1 MCIPDVESHIAAQ
14 LSASS
19 PPQTHE
25 LPIPPNPR
33 SRRVAAL
40 TSHVLP
46 ASTRSV
52 HIVESQP
59 LSSPPDQLLLHSR
72 LGSSASLG
80 ASSYSDSLL
89 RQGSLVSSPAT
100 SLGSAMSKLKLT
112 SPERPSGAP
121 VKNTALHIE
130 PREGSPPQIVPTGP
144 SLLSQTAPSYPR
156 ASRPPRTDS
165 FSSSSSS
172 SSGPPSSPVSSSLPS
187 FDGSSQF
194 HPVLVKI
201 ADLGNATPSKRH
213 YTEDIQT
220 RQYRSPE
227 AIVGRS
233 DWNCK
238 VDVWSVACV
247 VRPNDVRL
255 QLLRADRHNLGV

>member
-1 MCIPDVESHIAAQ
+1 MICIPDVESHIAAQ
-14 LSASS
+14 LSASP

-33 SRRVAAL
+33 SRRMAAL
-40 TSHVLP
+40 TSHALP
-46 ASTRSV
+46 VPTRSV
-52 HIVESQP
+52 QIVESQP
-59 LSSPPDQLLLHSR
+59 LSSPPDQLRLHPR
-72 LGSSASLG
+72 RGSSASLG
-80 ASSYSDSLL
+80 ASSYTDSLL
-89 RQGSLVSSPAT
+89 RPRSSVSSPAT

-112 SPERPSGAP
+112 SPERTSGTP
-121 VKNTALHIE
+121 LKNTALPIE
-130 PREGSPPQIVPTGP
+130 PHEGSPPRAMPTRP
-144 SLLSQTAPSYPR
+144 SLLSQTAPSHPHVSKP
-156 ASRPPRTDS
+156 SRTNP
-165 FSSSSSS
+165 FSSSSPSS
-172 SSGPPSSPVSSSLPS
+172 FEPPSSPVSSSLPS

-194 HPVLVKI
+194 HPILVKI

-227 AIVGRS
+227 AIIGRS

-247 VRPNDVRL
+247 VRPSV
-255 QLLRADRHNLGV
+255 